1 LSIAARRLDAMQKF
15 DREGARPPLG
25 AAVWDLALN
34 AIVPAVLYKLSK
46 HYVSS
51 SELTA
56 LLIATTFPVGKSIL
70 DLLRHGQVDPVSMVV
85 LLGIAASGV
94 ALFFG
99 GSPRLL
105 LVRESIFTGAFGLAC
120 FFSLLLPRPM
130 MFYFARHF
138 MAGADPQRQ
147 ARFNAGWQLREVRF
161 CHRLIT
167 AVWGGVFVGEL
178 ILRVVLIYHVSAAA
192 VLIVSPALLG
202 TLTIAAMIWAFRY
215 GRRVRLRA
223 LAQLDQISDL
233 NVRGPRSKLNAERT
247 SGIQAG
253 PNRFE

>member
-1 LSIAARRLDAMQKF
+1 MQKV
-15 DREGARPPLG
+15 DVEGARPPLG
-25 AAVWDLALN
+25 AAVWDIALN
-34 AIVPAVLYKLSK
+34 AIIPVVLYKLSK
-46 HYVSS
+46 HYLSS

-56 LLIATTFPVGKSIL
+56 LLIATTFPVGKSIF
-70 DLLRHGQVDPVSMVV
+70 DLLRRGQVDPVSIVV
-85 LLGIAASGV
+85 LLGIAANGV
-94 ALFFG
+94 ALSFG

-105 LVRESIFTGAFGLAC
+105 LVRESFFTGAFGLAC

-138 MAGADPQRQ
+138 IAGADPQRQ

-167 AVWGGVFVGEL
+167 TVWGCVFVGEL
-178 ILRVVLIYHVSAAA
+178 ILRIVLIYHASTAT

-202 TLTIAAMIWAFRY
+202 TLTVAAMIWAFSY

-223 LAQLDQISDL
+223 LAQLDQISGPD
-233 NVRGPRSKLNAERT
+233 VR
-247 SGIQAG
+247 
-253 PNRFE
+253 

>member
-1 LSIAARRLDAMQKF
+1 LSILDRRLDAMHKADEQ
-15 DREGARPPLG
+15 GARPPLG
-25 AAVWDLALN
+25 AAVWDIALN
-34 AIVPAVLYKLSK
+34 AIIPVVLYKLSK
-46 HYVSS
+46 HYLSS

-56 LLIATTFPVGKSIL
+56 LLIATTFPVGKSMF
-70 DLLRHGQVDPVSMVV
+70 DLLRGGQLDPVSIVV
-85 LLGIAASGV
+85 LLGIVANGV

-105 LVRESIFTGAFGLAC
+105 LVRESIFTGAFGVAC

-138 MAGADPQRQ
+138 IAGADPQRQ
-147 ARFNAGWQLREVRF
+147 ERFNAGWQLREVRF

-167 AVWGGVFVGEL
+167 IVWGCVFVGEL
-178 ILRVVLIYHVSAAA
+178 IVRVVLIEHASTAT

-202 TLTIAAMIWAFRY
+202 TLTIAAMIWAFSY

-223 LAQLDQISDL
+223 LAQLDQISGL
-233 NVRGPRSKLNAERT
+233 AAP
-247 SGIQAG
+247 
-253 PNRFE
+253 